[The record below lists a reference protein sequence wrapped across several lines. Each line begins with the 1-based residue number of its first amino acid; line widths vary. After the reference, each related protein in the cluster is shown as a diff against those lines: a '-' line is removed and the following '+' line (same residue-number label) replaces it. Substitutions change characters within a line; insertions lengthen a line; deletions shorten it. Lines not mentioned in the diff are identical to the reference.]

1 LFEYLFKIVGIPTG
15 YAKTVDDN
23 ERIEKVRRE
32 LQFEKI
38 SQQDKT
44 VRSFPEYRYISLRR
58 GPSGLFQSKVT
69 EEDYRGIPFCCDK

>member
-38 SQQDKT
+38 NQ
-44 VRSFPEYRYISLRR
+44 
-58 GPSGLFQSKVT
+58 
-69 EEDYRGIPFCCDK
+69 

>member
-38 SQQDKT
+38 NQQDKT
-44 VRSFPEYRYISLRR
+44 VRLFRNIIIFLYIE
-58 GPSGLFQSKVT
+58 GL
-69 EEDYRGIPFCCDK
+69 